1 MDQTID
7 LDATGWILLEA
18 LQADARLSFAELGRR
33 TNLSAPA
40 VAERVRRLEEA
51 GWIVGYRA
59 ELNPI
64 ALGYSLT
71 ALIDLT
77 TTPQQYSVVLPFLQR
92 LEAVRCCYHVTGQG
106 SFRLEVVARSIPH
119 LEKSLSSS
127 AAMARPPRRSSSP
140 NRCEKLPLPNLNH
153 GAMLEAGVAGCS
165 SC

>member
-119 LEKSLSSS
+119 LEKIIEQLSRYGQTATAIVLSQPVRKTAFAKPEPWS
-127 AAMARPPRRSSSP
+127 DA
-140 NRCEKLPLPNLNH
+140 
-153 GAMLEAGVAGCS
+153 
-165 SC
+165 